1 MPFVLALI
9 LTLLSA
15 ASCNFST
22 PRAEP
27 RLPAAPAW
35 LLGALPLVL
44 AVLALAQAQ
53 AMSTFTA
60 IMTVLAMWMIA
71 LPCIGVLRALRKA
84 RAGRAH
90 G

>member
-15 ASCNFST
+15 TCCNFST
-22 PRAEP
+22 PRAQP
-27 RLPAAPAW
+27 RLPAVLGWA
-35 LLGALPLVL
+35 LGAAPLPL
-44 AVLALAQAQ
+44 AVASLSSRMSIFAAL
-53 AMSTFTA
+53 
-60 IMTVLAMWMIA
+60 MTVTLVWMIA
-71 LPCIGVLRALRKA
+71 LPLVGVLRALRRA